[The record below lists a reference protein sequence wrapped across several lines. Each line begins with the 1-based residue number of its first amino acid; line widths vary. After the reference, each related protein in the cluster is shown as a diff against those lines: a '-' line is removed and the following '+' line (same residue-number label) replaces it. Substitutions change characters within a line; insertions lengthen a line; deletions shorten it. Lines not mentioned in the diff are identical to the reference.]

1 MVPGVRLYREPE
13 LRIGDRVRDF
23 VRSVVERGGFGA
35 KALQIF
41 YDQRTIPQTLGGQS
55 TNGLRSNVL
64 MSPVMWVMRAFTEA
78 QLITQSRRQD
88 SGGGILWERVVDHG
102 MEVLIDRP
110 NDAYDGDAL
119 WKATALSFTMA
130 GNAYWRKVRSAFG
143 DVVQL
148 WYVPH
153 WMIRPVWD
161 ENGTTFIS
169 HYELA
174 GFRGGPLHLAPRDVV
189 HFRFGLDPEN
199 PRLGYSPLQAVLR
212 EVMTDDEASLFSE
225 KILKNMGVPGL
236 IVSPGAGVTI
246 KKEDRDRLQ
255 AYVNDAFSG
264 DRRGFAWVMGQQTEV
279 SQFGFDPNKLM
290 LPNLR
295 DISEERVCSAI
306 GIPAAVVGFGSGL
319 QSTKV
324 GATMRELVKLAWF
337 QCLNPMQVSMA
348 KQLTA
353 QLLPDFQSQV
363 RRFRARFDT
372 TEVSAFQEDAHENAK
387 RVSLLVEKDI
397 LRLDRAQ
404 HELGL
409 EVDTTRAMYWSE
421 VQAKLAEATKPDPA
435 PEPEA
440 DPAPKQ
446 AAVEGGEED
455 TDEKALLRGI
465 AKRLLITNGNGHH

>member
-1 MVPGVRLYREPE
+1 MRF
-13 LRIGDRVRDF
+13 GDRVRDF
-23 VRSVVERGGFGA
+23 VRSVADRVGFGQ

-41 YDQRTIPQTLGGQS
+41 YDASTIPQTLGGA
-55 TNGLRSNVL
+55 TTTGLRSNVL

-78 QLITQSRRQD
+78 QLITQRRRED
-88 SGGGILWERVVDHG
+88 SGGGIIWERVLDHD

-119 WKATALSFTMA
+119 WKATALSFTMS
-130 GNAYWRKVRSAFG
+130 GNAYWRKVRNVYG

-153 WMIRPVWD
+153 WMIRPEWGAH
-161 ENGTTFIS
+161 GTTFIS
-169 HYELA
+169 HYELS
-174 GFRGGPLHLAPRDVV
+174 GFMGGPVKLAPRDVV

-212 EVMTDDEASLFSE
+212 EVMTDDEASRFSE
-225 KILKNMGVPGL
+225 KILENMGVPGL
-236 IVSPGAGVTI
+236 VVSPQKDSGFRPNADEV
-246 KKEDRDRLQ
+246 KRLQ
-255 AYVNDAFSG
+255 AYFDTAFSG
-264 DRRGFAWVMGQQTEV
+264 DRRGAALVMGGPTDV

-324 GATMRELVKLAWF
+324 GATMRELVKLAWV
-337 QCLNPMQVSMA
+337 QCVTPMQTSMA
-348 KQLTA
+348 RQLTA
-353 QLLPDFQSQV
+353 QLLPDFVSQV

-372 TEVSAFQEDAHENAK
+372 TEVSAFQEEARSEAE
-387 RVSLLVEKDI
+387 RVALLVKADI

-404 HELGL
+404 HALRL
-409 EVDTTRAMYWSE
+409 EVDPSRALYWSE
-421 VQAKLAEATKPDPA
+421 VQAKVEEAKT
-435 PEPEA
+435 PEPEEETA
-440 DPAPKQ
+440 APAPATS
-446 AAVEGGEED
+446 AAVEGDDED
-455 TDEKALLRGI
+455 DDETTKLLRDI
-465 AKRLLITNGNGHH
+465 ANRFAVPNGNGTH